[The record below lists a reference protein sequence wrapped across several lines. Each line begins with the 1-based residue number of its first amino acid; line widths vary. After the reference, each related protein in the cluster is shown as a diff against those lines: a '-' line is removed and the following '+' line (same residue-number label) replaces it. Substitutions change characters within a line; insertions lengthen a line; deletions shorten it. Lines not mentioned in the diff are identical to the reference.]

1 MGLHI
6 IAEFLGVKEEKIA
19 RTKQVKQIVEEAIK
33 KSGLNV
39 VRSAYHQFEPYG
51 VTCFYLLKE
60 SHLAI
65 HTWPEVN
72 YAAIDIF
79 TCDRGGKAKE
89 TLRLLKK
96 GFSPS
101 EVKIRVVEKLQYEE
115 LLRRAKN
122 NKRARQA

>member
-6 IAEFLGVKEEKIA
+6 IAEFLGVERDKISK
-19 RTKQVKQIVEEAIK
+19 TGQVRQIVEEAVK
-33 KSGLNV
+33 GSGLNV
-39 VRSAYHQFEPYG
+39 IRSAYHQFKPHG

-65 HTWPEVN
+65 HTWPEVD

-79 TCDRGGKAKE
+79 TCDKDGKAKKALE
-89 TLRLLKK
+89 LLRK
-96 GFSPS
+96 GFAPRKI
-101 EVKIRVVEKLQYEE
+101 KIRMLKELQYEK

-122 NKRARQA
+122 NQRTY

>member
-6 IAEFLGVKEEKIA
+6 IAEFLGVKTEKIA
-19 RTKQVKQIVEEAIK
+19 RKRQMKQIVERVVK

-39 VRSAYHQFEPYG
+39 IRSVYHQFEPHG
-51 VTCFYLLKE
+51 VTCVYLLKE

-79 TCDRGGKAKE
+79 TCDRGQKAEK
-89 TLRLLKK
+89 TLKLLKK
-96 GFSPS
+96 ELQPQK
-101 EVKIRVVEKLQYEE
+101 VKVRTLRGLKYEE

-122 NKRARQA
+122 NRESG